1 MKRMML
7 YLLVM
12 AAVPA
17 LSQSAPNPSL
27 SQPQNSQMNLSRVR
41 EQVQTGCEV
50 NVLNVSFERPA
61 RYMPVTA
68 NVRGLAAPSL
78 TLELKN
84 LSTKKIRSVDLMGY
98 IKVKDSIYDL
108 DSTTR
113 EFPIHVSGSEGRQRL
128 QLVESAVG
136 FETVAVEQVN
146 FADGTSWKPEH
157 RLACAYRSAGSIVQ
171 AK

>member
-1 MKRMML
+1 MKRKMWCLLML
-7 YLLVM
+7 

-17 LSQSAPNPSL
+17 LGQTARNPSAV
-27 SQPQNSQMNLSRVR
+27 QPQNSQMNLYRVP
-41 EQVQTGCEV
+41 EQMQTGCEV
-50 NVLNVSFERPA
+50 NVMKVSFERPA
-61 RYMPVTA
+61 RYMPVAA
-68 NVRGLAAPSL
+68 NVREGTAPSL

-84 LSTKKIRSVDLMGY
+84 LSTRKVRSVDLMAY

-113 EFPIHVSGSEGRQRL
+113 EFPIHVTGSEGSQRL
-128 QLVESAVG
+128 KLVESAVG